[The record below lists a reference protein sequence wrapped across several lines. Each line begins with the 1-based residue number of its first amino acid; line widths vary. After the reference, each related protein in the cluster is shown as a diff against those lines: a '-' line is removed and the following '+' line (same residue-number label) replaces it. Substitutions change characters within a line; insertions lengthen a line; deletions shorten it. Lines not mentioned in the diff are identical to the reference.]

1 MSAAFL
7 DTGYA
12 LALELSN
19 DANHRAAQD
28 HWRRVSQNLPRLITT
43 TYVFDEVVTFFNS
56 RRRHDKAVAVGKMLM
71 TSPSVDLVAV
81 DDALFQEGWAY
92 FSRHNDK
99 TYSLTDCIS
108 FVVMRRRG
116 LDTAFTFDHHF
127 EQAGFRKEP

>member
-1 MSAAFL
+1 MTEKFL
-7 DTGYA
+7 DTGYV

-28 HWRRVSQNLPRLITT
+28 HWRQIAGNLPRLVTT
-43 TYVFDEVVTFFNS
+43 TYVFAEIVTFFNS
-56 RRRHDKAVAVGKMLM
+56 RQRHDKAVAVGEMLL
-71 TSPSVDLVAV
+71 TSPSVELIAV
-81 DDALFQEGWAY
+81 DDALFRDGWAL
-92 FSRHNDK
+92 FCRHADK

-116 LDTAFTFDHHF
+116 INTAFAFDRHI